1 MKIPTR
7 RQCLLIQSW
16 FVWAVQPGASSFFRV
31 CLLDGSGET
40 PEVRLTTIRP
50 RRPVLAASVSQ
61 SEFSYPMLVPTIM
74 RYADDKRCGL
84 RYLSDKWMMNGII
97 LTIDSWIIFN
107 EYTLFQDC
115 SRHFLTTI
123 WGTDGQPPPRSVLST
138 PCWWFAGAGDALLRS
153 SSPTRVC
160 ILHVVW
166 SASVLTPIFPS
177 TVSVR

>member
-1 MKIPTR
+1 
-7 RQCLLIQSW
+7 
-16 FVWAVQPGASSFFRV
+16 
-31 CLLDGSGET
+31 
-40 PEVRLTTIRP
+40 
-50 RRPVLAASVSQ
+50 VLAASVSQ

-123 WGTDGQPPPRSVLST
+123 WGTDGQPPPEECTL
-138 PCWWFAGAGDALLRS
+138 DALLVICRS
-153 SSPTRVC
+153 GGRLASKLKPNSCVYFTRGL
-160 ILHVVW
+160 IRQRLD
-166 SASVLTPIFPS
+166 SYFPLYC
-177 TVSVR
+177 

>member
-1 MKIPTR
+1 M
-7 RQCLLIQSW
+7 
-16 FVWAVQPGASSFFRV
+16 
-31 CLLDGSGET
+31 
-40 PEVRLTTIRP
+40 
-50 RRPVLAASVSQ
+50 LAASVSQ

-123 WGTDGQPPPRSVLST
+123 WGTDGQPPRGVYSRCLVGDLLYRYKKVL
-138 PCWWFAGAGDALLRS
+138 FLYDDDEQYGYRKKVVRHQAGRK
-153 SSPTRVC
+153 VK
-160 ILHVVW
+160 
-166 SASVLTPIFPS
+166 
-177 TVSVR
+177 VSVQ